1 MLTLTRSVTTFP
13 SVSLPSH
20 SGGLPVEVSL
30 IAQLGHGQGNQI
42 IEDTAARQ
50 RSHEAFV
57 DALDEPSARI
67 GGVDLARGDPSSLYT
82 FVVGP
87 QGHPFHCH
95 AGHRVFTAVSGSAG
109 AQLRF
114 CTASPAQVA
123 HDPKRFFK
131 ALRFVNI
138 PADCLFTVRFGGAT
152 WHQFVPLR
160 AGPHP
165 ALFALS
171 CHTNELGGELAE
183 PLRERVMANRADIPS
198 LTEVLPQEIAA
209 VLEDPAFDFERVPTV
224 ALSVDA
230 AAVHWAGRLCTV
242 VRGTLGRIRGAWA
255 RSRKSHGFLAD
266 NGGGRLVQELAIP
279 PDDSLLRQQL
289 PGRGAFQD
297 TFSLVTEP
305 GELGTRSARV
315 ALAAVLQGFLDNRP
329 LGVSH
334 LMRFRNALVRPL
346 GLRTSPLGC
355 PASSLLSRQSERWF
369 AERYPVLDQ
378 RCTENDQRAQVLLGA
393 DDKHLAFRSCVG
405 VHLRADGSAEFTL
418 GTRVR
423 TRNAFGLFYMAV
435 VDPVHR
441 SYVTPAMLR
450 LAVDHAV
457 RSLARDSAP
466 DAVISSDAAVSF
478 P

>member
-1 MLTLTRSVTTFP
+1 
-13 SVSLPSH
+13 
-20 SGGLPVEVSL
+20 LPVEVSL

-50 RSHEAFV
+50 RGHETFV

-67 GGVDLARGDPSSLYT
+67 GGIDLARGDHSSLYT

-95 AGHRVFTAVSGSAG
+95 AGHRVFSAVSGSAG

-114 CTASPAQVA
+114 STASPSQIAN
-123 HDPKRFFK
+123 DPKRFFK

-138 PADCLFTVRFGGAT
+138 PPDCLFTVRFGGAT
-152 WHQFVPLR
+152 WHQFVSLR
-160 AGPHP
+160 EGQHP

-171 CHTNELGGELAE
+171 CHTNELGGDLPESV
-183 PLRERVMANRADIPS
+183 RERIMANRADIPS
-198 LTEVLPQEIAA
+198 LTQLLPNEIAA
-209 VLEDPAFDFERVPTV
+209 VLVDPAFDFERVPTI

-230 AAVHWAGRLCTV
+230 AAAHWAGRLCTV

-255 RSRKSHGFLAD
+255 RSRRSQGFLAD
-266 NGGGRLVQELAIP
+266 NGGGRLVQELAALP
-279 PDDSLLRQQL
+279 EDSLLRGHL
-289 PGRGAFQD
+289 PGSGAYQD
-297 TFSLVTEP
+297 TFRLVTEP
-305 GELGTRSARV
+305 GELGTGSARV

-329 LGVSH
+329 LGVSR

-355 PASSLLSRQSERWF
+355 PASSLLAPRSERWF
-369 AERYPVLDQ
+369 ADRYPVLEQ
-378 RCTENDQRAQVLLGA
+378 QCAQNDLRAQVVLGA

-405 VHLRADGSAEFTL
+405 VQLRADGSAEFTM

-435 VDPVHR
+435 IDPVHR

-457 RSLARDSAP
+457 RSLARSGAP
-466 DAVISSDAAVSF
+466 DVALSRHAAAGF
-478 P
+478 R